1 MIKVLGRANSG
12 NVQYVTWALA
22 EIGVPFERSDVGG
35 AFGGTDTPDFVA
47 MNPNRLVPVLQDGDL
62 AMFESA
68 AIVRYLGARYGSPA
82 FWPTDPAERA
92 RLDQWAEW
100 IKTSFT
106 SITLPELFFPLIRIR
121 AAERNHE
128 AVRAAAEK
136 LKPLAQMLDRR
147 LEGVNYLGGKEPC
160 FADIMVGTPLYRYFT
175 LDFER
180 AETPNLLAY
189 YERLQTR
196 PAYREHVMVSYDSLR
211 VE

>member
-47 MNPNRLVPVLQDGDL
+47 MNPNRLVPVLQDGEL